1 MDFIM
6 GLPVLEGYNIILI
19 VVNRLSKERYY
30 ISYMA
35 AKEGIT
41 LKKTAQILYQNV

>member
-1 MDFIM
+1 MDFVT
-6 GLPVLEGYNIILI
+6 GLPVLEGHNAILI
-19 VVNRLSKERYY
+19 VVNRLSKERHY

-41 LKKTAQILYQNV
+41 LKKTV